1 MQSLECSILDKN
13 IQGEGMDEKNG
24 QKSGFDN
31 QEWFNRAWP
40 DDDTRIPDWIYK
52 DQDVY
57 ERELEKIFLGR
68 HWNYVGMEC
77 EVPEP
82 GNYMRSYVGP
92 FPVVVTRDM
101 EGILHVFENRCAHR
115 GVEFCREYRGTA
127 NSFICPY
134 HNWTYDLKGNLSAVP
149 FRRGLGGR
157 GGLPPDFDM
166 AKFGLR
172 RFSVATRGGV
182 IFATA
187 CADMESIEQYLGPEI
202 RKEFDAT
209 FDGTEFKLLGVHRNI
224 LPSNWKL
231 YQENLKDPYH
241 ATLLHT
247 YLTTFGLFVSSNESK
262 IPTDEYGRHGG
273 LLSRRPDGRPDVSKE
288 EQANMQAFKE
298 TMKLN
303 DPRVLTYFPETDSKW
318 SGSVLTIFP
327 TLTALR
333 QTNILNTRLL
343 VPRGPNEFMMLWT
356 VFGRA
361 DDDDE
366 MTRHRLRQNNI
377 FGPAGFLGIEDNEAL
392 RFLQEGLGTAIPRE
406 GLALLGKDDE
416 PDDTIITER
425 AIRGMY
431 RYYRD
436 VMEF

>member
-1 MQSLECSILDKN
+1 
-13 IQGEGMDEKNG
+13 MDGKNG

-31 QEWFNRAWP
+31 QQWFKRAWP
-40 DDDTRIPDWIYK
+40 DDDTRIPDWIYT

-262 IPTDEYGRHGG
+262 IPTDECGRHGG

-406 GLALLGKDDE
+406 GLALLGKDGE
-416 PDDTIITER
+416 SDDTIITER

>member
-1 MQSLECSILDKN
+1 
-13 IQGEGMDEKNG
+13 MDEKNG

-31 QEWFNRAWP
+31 QQWFNRAWP
-40 DDDTRIPDWIYK
+40 DDDTRIPDWIYT

-82 GNYMRSYVGP
+82 GNYIRSYVGP

-149 FRRGLGGR
+149 FRRGLGGK

-202 RKEFDAT
+202 CKEFDAT

-262 IPTDEYGRHGG
+262 IPTDEFGRHGG

-288 EQANMQAFKE
+288 DQANMQAFKE

-303 DPRVLTYFPETDSKW
+303 DPRVLTYFPETESKW
-318 SGSVLTIFP
+318 SASVLTIFP

-361 DDDDE
+361 DDNDE

>member
-1 MQSLECSILDKN
+1 
-13 IQGEGMDEKNG
+13 MDGKNG

-31 QEWFNRAWP
+31 QQWFNRAWP
-40 DDDTRIPDWIYK
+40 DDDTRIPDWIYT

-149 FRRGLGGR
+149 FRRGLGGK

-202 RKEFDAT
+202 CKEFDAT

-262 IPTDEYGRHGG
+262 IPTDEFGRHGG

-288 EQANMQAFKE
+288 DQANMQAFKE

-303 DPRVLTYFPETDSKW
+303 DPRVLTYFPETESKW
-318 SGSVLTIFP
+318 SASVLTIFP

-361 DDDDE
+361 DDNDE

-406 GLALLGKDDE
+406 GLALLGKDGE

>member
-1 MQSLECSILDKN
+1 
-13 IQGEGMDEKNG
+13 MDGKNG

-31 QEWFNRAWP
+31 QQWFNRAWP
-40 DDDTRIPDWIYK
+40 DDDKRIPDWIYT

-172 RFSVATRGGV
+172 RFCVATRGGV

-202 RKEFDAT
+202 CKEFDAT

-406 GLALLGKDDE
+406 GLALLGKDGE
-416 PDDTIITER
+416 SDDTIITER

>member
-1 MQSLECSILDKN
+1 
-13 IQGEGMDEKNG
+13 MDGKNG

-31 QEWFNRAWP
+31 QQWFNRAWP
-40 DDDTRIPDWIYK
+40 DDDTRIPDWIYT

-134 HNWTYDLKGNLSAVP
+134 HNWTYDLEGNLSAVP
-149 FRRGLGGR
+149 FRRGLGGK

-202 RKEFDAT
+202 CKEFDAT

-247 YLTTFGLFVSSNESK
+247 YLTTFGLFVSSNKSK
-262 IPTDEYGRHGG
+262 IPTDECGRHGG

-288 EQANMQAFKE
+288 DQANMQAFKE

-303 DPRVLTYFPETDSKW
+303 DPRVLTYFPETESKW
-318 SGSVLTIFP
+318 SASVLTIFP

-361 DDDDE
+361 DDNDE

-406 GLALLGKDDE
+406 GLALLGKDGE